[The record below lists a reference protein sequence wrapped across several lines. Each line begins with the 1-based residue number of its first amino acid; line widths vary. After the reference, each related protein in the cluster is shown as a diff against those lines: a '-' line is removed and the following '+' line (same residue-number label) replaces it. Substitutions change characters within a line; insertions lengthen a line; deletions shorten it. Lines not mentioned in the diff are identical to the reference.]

1 MPIVKKNLTN
11 RNEVLKYISGKKKI
25 IDIGGAAYPFENAN
39 YILDIQS
46 FQDHLDKKSF
56 IGIAWP
62 SNRNFE
68 FTKKKN
74 WIVHDI
80 NSKIP
85 FPFPNKYFDF
95 SICSQT
101 LEDIRDPVYAI
112 SEISRISKSGYI
124 EFPKSSF
131 EKSNH
136 ESKYYSGSAHH
147 RWLIDID
154 KNDNLVFF
162 FKYAYVHKNFCKKD
176 ENFKDFRSRNTSL
189 IWTNKISGYEKVNM
203 GWGGKGILKEL
214 YPSFSDK
221 KISKLHLKFH
231 SKNYL
236 IRTIINLFKKI
247 LISDKKFINKLVSI
261 LRIKKL

>member
-1 MPIVKKNLTN
+1 M
-11 RNEVLKYISGKKKI
+11 
-25 IDIGGAAYPFENAN
+25 
-39 YILDIQS
+39 
-46 FQDHLDKKSF
+46 
-56 IGIAWP
+56 
-62 SNRNFE
+62 
-68 FTKKKN
+68 
-74 WIVHDI
+74 
-80 NSKIP
+80 
-85 FPFPNKYFDF
+85 
-95 SICSQT
+95 
-101 LEDIRDPVYAI
+101 
-112 SEISRISKSGYI
+112 
-124 EFPKSSF
+124 
-131 EKSNH
+131 
-136 ESKYYSGSAHH
+136 
-147 RWLIDID
+147 
-154 KNDNLVFF
+154 
-162 FKYAYVHKNFCKKD
+162 HKNFCKKD